1 MQNSKFESTKNP
13 TKHCINV
20 RGKLLDLSVPKVMAI
35 LNITPDSFYS
45 GSRVSNEAEILER
58 VKNMLNDGAD
68 ILDVGGYSTRPGAD
82 NISEAEEMDR
92 VAPVIAA
99 IHQTFPDAII
109 SIDTFR
115 SNVAK
120 TALECGASII
130 NDISGFEI
138 DPDIA
143 DVAAENNVPYILM
156 HMRGTPQTMTSHTN
170 YDNLFMDIASYF
182 SKKIQVLQNKGVKDI
197 IIDPGF
203 GFSKTIE
210 QNYQLLEEMENLSF
224 LNKPILLGISRKS
237 MIYKKLGIKPEEAL
251 NGTIALNAIGLSK
264 GANILRVHDV
274 KEAVELVRLLA

>member
-1 MQNSKFESTKNP
+1 M
-13 TKHCINV
+13 
-20 RGKLLDLSVPKVMAI
+20 LDLSVPKVMAI

-92 VAPVIAA
+92 IAPVIAA

-115 SNVAK
+115 SNVAR

-156 HMRGTPQTMTSHTN
+156 HMRGTPQTMTSQTN
-170 YDNLFMDIASYF
+170 YDNLIMDIASYF
-182 SKKIQVLQNKGVKDI
+182 SKKIQVLQDKGVKDI

-210 QNYQLLEEMENLSF
+210 QNYQLLEEMEILSF

-274 KEAVELVRLLA
+274 KEAVDLIRLLA